1 LVELKEFNVR
11 FKGEIKKVWGLIWER
26 DKLKETWLYIV
37 SNDSCFGHSIFDK
50 FNLIF
55 FFIFSKLAMQ
65 QLFLVLENLPKMLV
79 NDFNKVV
86 CILNELNF
94 FELTSLMWIK

>member
-1 LVELKEFNVR
+1 MILALVIQIFHKFT
-11 FKGEIKKVWGLIWER
+11 LI
-26 DKLKETWLYIV
+26 
-37 SNDSCFGHSIFDK
+37 S
-50 FNLIF
+50 

-86 CILNELNF
+86 
-94 FELTSLMWIK
+94 